1 MQRYRPS
8 RFRLTV
14 GAPLPAAFVDVC
26 KQAGVPL
33 DYDDVAGGVWA
44 DEQKIRGPDIVLPDE
59 SMQDA
64 VRQLKGVWLGPSR
77 TPEEEQRW

>member
-1 MQRYRPS
+1 M
-8 RFRLTV
+8 
-14 GAPLPAAFVDVC
+14 
-26 KQAGVPL
+26 PL

-44 DEQKIRGPDIVLPDE
+44 DDQKIRGPDIVLPDE

-77 TPEEEQRW
+77 APEEEQRW